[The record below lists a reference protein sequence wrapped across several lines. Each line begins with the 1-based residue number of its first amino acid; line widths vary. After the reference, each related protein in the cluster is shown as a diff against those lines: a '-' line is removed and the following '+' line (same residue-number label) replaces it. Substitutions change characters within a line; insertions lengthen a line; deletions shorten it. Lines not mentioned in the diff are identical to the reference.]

1 VTGIHVA
8 RRPTDSLTMEIEC
21 GEESDLVP
29 ADRRIY
35 AAYGGCLHKER
46 YLQSIII
53 CPESHALMLRIIAS
67 AEVREFEWVALHCLF
82 DLRSVRRIDSL
93 MAPFTSGPLPLLKTM
108 TSQPIQVD

>member
-1 VTGIHVA
+1 VTGIHVT
-8 RRPTDSLTMEIEC
+8 RRPTDSLPMEIEC

-46 YLQSIII
+46 YLQRIII

-67 AEVREFEWVALHCLF
+67 TEVRELEWTALHCLF
-82 DLRSVRRIDSL
+82 DFDRFGLSTLEGAVHLRAAAI
-93 MAPFTSGPLPLLKTM
+93 LKAM
-108 TSQPIQVD
+108 TSQPVQVD